1 MGLAPGSR
9 DLLINCCYRRPQ
21 SFGFTFSFPFQYS
34 IMSLLVNHFV
44 LLSGWARQPEKA
56 SFTKIKQFSRAGL
69 ATNHLKQDRICSEIC
84 SGSQEPQ

>member
-1 MGLAPGSR
+1 
-9 DLLINCCYRRPQ
+9 
-21 SFGFTFSFPFQYS
+21 
-34 IMSLLVNHFV
+34 MSLLVNHFV

-84 SGSQEPQ
+84 SGSQRASVMIQSVRHGRDGYVAATAIYTKSLYE